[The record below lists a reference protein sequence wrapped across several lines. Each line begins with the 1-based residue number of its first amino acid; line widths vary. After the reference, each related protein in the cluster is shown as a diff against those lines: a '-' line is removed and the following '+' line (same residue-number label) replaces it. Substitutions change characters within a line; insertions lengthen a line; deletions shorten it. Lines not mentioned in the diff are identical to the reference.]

1 MHTSEQRRQQRL
13 GGGEVEAEEQ
23 KAQEVKGSKCQD
35 RQAGS
40 KPVLY
45 EVVVGLLYP
54 PNRHTHKII

>member
-1 MHTSEQRRQQRL
+1 MHTLEQRRQHRL
-13 GGGEVEAEEQ
+13 SGGEVEEEQ